1 MEIEVVRSERRRK
14 TVSAKQVGGVLRVSI
29 PATMSV
35 AEEAHWVGEMSRRF
49 TRLTTSAGID
59 LEARA
64 AQLARR
70 YDLPVPRTIRFVENQ
85 RARWGSCTPA
95 NGSIRLSSRLA
106 GFPSW
111 VLDHVIVHELAHL
124 LEPGHGPA
132 FQALVARHPLGER
145 ATGFL
150 LAKGMD
156 GDDDPDDLDPLDG
169 ARRPA
174 PGGG

>member
-1 MEIEVVRSERRRK
+1 M
-14 TVSAKQVGGVLRVSI
+14 SAKQVGGVLRISI

-35 AEEAHWVGEMSRRF
+35 AEEARWVGEMSRRF
-49 TRLTTSAGID
+49 TRRTTSAAID

-64 AQLARR
+64 ALLARR
-70 YDLPVPRTIRFVENQ
+70 FDLPVPRTIRFVENQ

-95 NGSIRLSSRLA
+95 SGSIRLSSRLA

-132 FQALVARHPLGER
+132 FRALVARDPLGER

-156 GDDDPDDLDPLDG
+156 GDDLDDRSDLGDLG
-169 ARRPA
+169 EAGWRA
-174 PGGG
+174 PGGGG

>member
-1 MEIEVVRSERRRK
+1 MEVEVVRSERRRK
-14 TVSAKQVGGVLRVSI
+14 TVSARQVDGVLRVSI
-29 PATMSV
+29 PATMTV

-49 TRLTTSAGID
+49 SRLTTSARID

-70 YDLPVPRTIRFVENQ
+70 YELPTPRTIRFVENQ

-124 LEPGHGPA
+124 VEPGHGPA
-132 FQALVARHPLGER
+132 FRALVARDPLGER

-150 LAKGMD
+150 IAKGMD
-156 GDDDPDDLDPLDG
+156 PDDPDGIGMDAGCP
-169 ARRPA
+169 
-174 PGGG
+174 PGGGGG

>member
-1 MEIEVVRSERRRK
+1 
-14 TVSAKQVGGVLRVSI
+14 
-29 PATMSV
+29 
-35 AEEAHWVGEMSRRF
+35 MSRRF
-49 TRLTTSAGID
+49 TRRTTSATID

-64 AQLARR
+64 ALLARR
-70 YDLPVPRTIRFVENQ
+70 FDLPVPRTIRFVENQ

-106 GFPSW
+106 EFPSW

-124 LEPGHGPA
+124 LEPGHGRA
-132 FQALVARHPLGER
+132 FRALVARDPLGER

-156 GDDDPDDLDPLDG
+156 GDDLDDLDDLDEAG
-169 ARRPA
+169 RPA
-174 PGGG
+174 EAGGG